1 MSLGSLLLST
11 LCVAT
16 GIQWFL
22 FVLQGLQKNIYVSH
36 GTVCGI
42 FSSYFMQQE
51 VVSQESLVY
60 FLEVED
66 TIFRNHLA
74 AQESLICMMR
84 RSPKTIASLLL
95 ALVVVEVVD

>member
-1 MSLGSLLLST
+1 
-11 LCVAT
+11 
-16 GIQWFL
+16 
-22 FVLQGLQKNIYVSH
+22 
-36 GTVCGI
+36 
-42 FSSYFMQQE
+42 MQQE